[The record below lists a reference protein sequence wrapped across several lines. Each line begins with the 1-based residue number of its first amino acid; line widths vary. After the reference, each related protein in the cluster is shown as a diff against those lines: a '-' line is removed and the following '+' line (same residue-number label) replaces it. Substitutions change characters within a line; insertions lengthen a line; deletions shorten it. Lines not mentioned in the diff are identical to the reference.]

1 MTTSKLNIPHAN
13 VFELKHKTTALEI
26 IAKLD
31 VETLNKLAILAKD
44 PIKAKEKISS
54 NWNVIKM
61 MF

>member
-1 MTTSKLNIPHAN
+1 MASTLNIPHKTI
-13 VFELKHKTTALEI
+13 FELQHKTIALEI

-31 VETLNKLAILAKD
+31 VETLKKLAILSKD